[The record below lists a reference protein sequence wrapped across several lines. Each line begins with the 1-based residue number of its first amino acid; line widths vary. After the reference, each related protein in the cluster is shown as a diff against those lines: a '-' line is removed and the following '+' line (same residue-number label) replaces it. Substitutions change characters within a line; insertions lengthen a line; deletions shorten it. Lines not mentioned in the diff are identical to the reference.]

1 MVNMNDLTY
10 IFGFVFIFIIISL
23 TLSSSSLK
31 VVGVTVEELEAAQ
44 QWNVQGVLDLL
55 KRPL

>member
-1 MVNMNDLTY
+1 MTLH
-10 IFGFVFIFIIISL
+10 ISL
-23 TLSSSSLK
+23 ALFSFLLLYLLLSSSSLK